1 MGSVHGSQ
9 PREETAP
16 IARSAMVLPYLAPSR
31 RGIVQLLSERY
42 TCCQTDCAGPSGTHT
57 GMVRWAWD
65 FALPI
70 GTPIVAARDGIIAAA
85 VDSFSGSG
93 RRISD
98 KPRANFVV
106 VRHTDGTYSRYY
118 HLEQGSNAVRVG
130 DTVVAGQTIARSG
143 NTGFSSG
150 PHLHFDVTDCIS
162 RESALFRVRRESGGW
177 DTVEC
182 AAAAW
187 CPQLAP
193 ADQPLQYAVA
203 HAGSVADFA
212 ASVGAAR
219 STLPPACIGVA
230 LIVERGEKFCDITA
244 AAIDAG
250 AVAVIVTN
258 VNEGEELFA
267 MAGSEVPLAI
277 AGLLV
282 TRANGELLRQHLAAG
297 AARGAPL
304 VVQIA
309 QHQHF
314 TALER
319 RRRRAETPGCAEL
332 FTAEEYDTAD
342 ERKFAALTFVAH
354 SMPVAF
360 CAARPCAAAPH
371 AKAVC
376 SPGGVIA
383 QCEHCDASL
392 TCVLPTWNR

>member
-1 MGSVHGSQ
+1 
-9 PREETAP
+9 
-16 IARSAMVLPYLAPSR
+16 
-31 RGIVQLLSERY
+31 
-42 TCCQTDCAGPSGTHT
+42 
-57 GMVRWAWD
+57 MVRWAWD

-70 GTPIVAARDGIIAAA
+70 GTPIVAARDGIVAAA

-118 HLEQGSNAVRVG
+118 HLERGSNAVRVG
-130 DTVVAGQTIARSG
+130 DSVVAGQTIARSG

-187 CPQLAP
+187 CPALAP
-193 ADQPLQYAVA
+193 PDQPLQYAVA
-203 HAGSVADFA
+203 HACSVGDFA

-219 STLPPACIGVA
+219 GTLPSDCIGIA
-230 LIVERGEKFCDITA
+230 LLVERGEKFCDIAA
-244 AAIDAG
+244 AAIGAG

-258 VNEGEELFA
+258 NSEGKELFS
-267 MAGSEVPLAI
+267 MAGSAVPLAI
-277 AGLLV
+277 KALLV
-282 TRANGELLRQHLAAG
+282 TRRNGELLRQRVAAS

-309 QHQHF
+309 QHEHF
-314 TALER
+314 VALER
-319 RRRRAETPGCAEL
+319 RRRRAEQPGCAAL
-332 FTAEEYDTAD
+332 FSPDEYDTAD

-354 SMPVAF
+354 SMPVSF
-360 CAARPCAAAPH
+360 CAARPCGAATRAQ
-371 AKAVC
+371 AAC
-376 SPGGVIA
+376 SPGGVTA
-383 QCEHCDASL
+383 LCEHCGASL
-392 TCVLPTWNR
+392 ACVVPTRCSVPHLQLARLARGAAQPRRRGRAVVAARAGSEAKVASRPRAASAT